1 MTNDHTTPPSPRKVV
16 LVKETV
22 LAEAGS
28 PATRTVTRAAMLLA
42 IANPMAG
49 RYVRDLSA
57 LIDLGPLLAER
68 WLPQAV
74 AQLDGPVVA
83 YGKAAIVGV
92 QGDIEHAAAV
102 LHPKLGKA
110 MRLAVGGGEAI
121 IPSTAK
127 VASAGARIDVPLGH
141 KDNVW
146 SFNELD
152 TMTLGVEDAPRPDEI
167 LVILAVSDGGR
178 PDPRVGAGRLA
189 V

>member
-1 MTNDHTTPPSPRKVV
+1 MTPALRKVV

-28 PATRTVTRAAMLLA
+28 PALRTVTRAAVLLV
-42 IANPMAG
+42 IANPMSG
-49 RYVRDLSA
+49 RSVSDLTA

-68 WLPQAV
+68 WLPEAV
-74 AQLDGPVVA
+74 TQLVGPVVA

-92 QGDIEHAAAV
+92 HGDIEHAAAV

-110 MRLAVGGGEAI
+110 MRLAIGGGEAI

-127 VASAGARIDVPLGH
+127 VASAGARIDLPLGH

-152 TMTLGVEDAPRPDEI
+152 TLTLGVEDAPLPDEI
-167 LVILAVSDGGR
+167 LVVMAVSDGGW